1 MLPQKNKRYVSK
13 EYKARN
19 EFKKIRMD
27 GNSSSESRY
36 DIKLNDKV
44 LKKAR

>member
-1 MLPQKNKRYVSK
+1 MARINS
-13 EYKARN
+13 ARN
-19 EFKKIRMD
+19 EQKKMKMD
-27 GNSSSESRY
+27 SFNSEFSNY